1 MLKTL
6 IDLSSLEDQSEKLV
20 ADGKK
25 HKMTK
30 GELVKATDDVI
41 RETAIAILLDDA
53 EMECDDIGLDWHGD
67 IVDSLFNNCE
77 SDFWTWCAEAGC
89 PIHRSGIED
98 VVEQVDWDWSSAI
111 KENENLW
118 IDDDE
123 DDQ

>member
-41 RETAIAILLDDA
+41 REIAKAILSTR
-53 EMECDDIGLDWHGD
+53 E
-67 IVDSLFNNCE
+67 
-77 SDFWTWCAEAGC
+77 
-89 PIHRSGIED
+89 
-98 VVEQVDWDWSSAI
+98 
-111 KENENLW
+111 
-118 IDDDE
+118 
-123 DDQ
+123 